1 MEVSLILVGRN
12 GSQREIP
19 LKRSRVVIGRQTD
32 CQVRIP
38 LASVSRQHCEVRT
51 EGARTVLQDLKS
63 RNGTYVNRKRI
74 DRADLS
80 AGDLVGIG
88 PFVFVVRVDGQPR
101 QIDSKRALES
111 GMVPTETGR
120 LADGGTATTVS
131 GPTGRPGSLLE
142 SDSDDSSIVEFD
154 FKDDDDAPKL

>member
-1 MEVSLILVGRN
+1 MGSPSGR
-12 GSQREIP
+12 RW
-19 LKRSRVVIGRQTD
+19 
-32 CQVRIP
+32 
-38 LASVSRQHCEVRT
+38 
-51 EGARTVLQDLKS
+51 
-63 RNGTYVNRKRI
+63 NRKRV
-74 DRADLS
+74 DRAELS

-111 GMVPTETGR
+111 GMVPAENAN
-120 LADGGTATTVS
+120 LADGGTATTLS
-131 GPTGRPGSLLE
+131 SPSGRPGSLLE